1 MREVSNGKFAAQFIC
16 FFSFLSVLLAQTTD
30 IAAIREYIEAAR
42 QDWRVPG
49 IAVAVVQDDSLVMAE
64 GFGVCHILTGE
75 RVNANT
81 VFAIASNSKAFTATA
96 IGLLVQEGK
105 LSWDDPIIN
114 FLPDFQMYDPLATRK
129 VTLRHML
136 AHKSGLGLW
145 AGDLNWFNASVPREE
160 IIRKIRYLKP
170 VYDLGTG
177 YAYSNLGFLT
187 AGQVIPA
194 VTDTSWDNFIVERFF
209 KPLGMKRS
217 NTSIRFLKDMDN
229 VATPHLLHDGE
240 LLPYVY
246 DNVDGAGPAAG
257 INSTARDLG
266 QWLRLQLA
274 YGHWQGRQMVDSSII
289 FATRRPQNLLT
300 FSRKSLKFHHA
311 SHLISF
317 GLGWIVKDYHGR
329 LMVLHGGALTGMFS
343 QVAFVPEEQLGVVVL
358 TNLEDHNLQ
367 NALAHYLIDQ
377 FMGVETTDWSAR
389 YLQSD
394 RENRDRLQAQRVAIE
409 AARDRQSQPSKALAG
424 YTGEYVANVNGPAF
438 IKLEDDL
445 LVITLALHPHIRGVI
460 THWQYDTFKV
470 KWNDKVWNENLV
482 YFDLDDNG
490 EVRQF
495 RLQIRPDWVETWEYT
510 FVKRDGGK

>member
-1 MREVSNGKFAAQFIC
+1 MLSLQRSLFAY
-16 FFSFLSVLLAQTTD
+16 FSFVSVLLAQTTD

-49 IAVAVVQDDSLVMAE
+49 IAVAVVQNDSLVMAE
-64 GFGVCHILTGE
+64 GFGVSHILTGE
-75 RVNANT
+75 RVDANT

-114 FLPDFQMYDPLATRK
+114 FLPDFRMYDPLATRK

-377 FMGVETTDWSAR
+377 FMGVKTTDWSAR

-438 IKLEDDL
+438 IKQEDDL

-470 KWNDKVWNENLV
+470 KWNDKVWNENLI

-495 RLQIRPDWVETWEYT
+495 RMQIRPDWVDTWEYT

>member
-1 MREVSNGKFAAQFIC
+1 MLSLQRSLFAY
-16 FFSFLSVLLAQTTD
+16 FSFVSVLLAQTTD
-30 IAAIREYIEAAR
+30 IAAIREYIEAAG

-64 GFGVCHILTGE
+64 GFGVSHILTGE
-75 RVNANT
+75 RVDANT

-145 AGDLNWFNASVPREE
+145 AGDLNWFNASVPRME

-170 VYDLGTG
+170 VYDLG
-177 YAYSNLGFLT
+177 
-187 AGQVIPA
+187 
-194 VTDTSWDNFIVERFF
+194 
-209 KPLGMKRS
+209 
-217 NTSIRFLKDMDN
+217 N

-409 AARDRQSQPSKALAG
+409 AARDRQSQPSKALTG

-470 KWNDKVWNENLV
+470 KWNDKVWNENLI

-495 RLQIRPDWVETWEYT
+495 RMQIRPDWVDTWEYT

>member
-1 MREVSNGKFAAQFIC
+1 MLSLQRSLFAY
-16 FFSFLSVLLAQTTD
+16 FSFVSVLLAQTTD

-49 IAVAVVQDDSLVMAE
+49 IAVAVVQNDSLVMAE
-64 GFGVCHILTGE
+64 GFGVRHILTGE
-75 RVNANT
+75 RVDANT

-438 IKLEDDL
+438 IKQEDDL

-470 KWNDKVWNENLV
+470 KWNDKVWNENLI

-495 RLQIRPDWVETWEYT
+495 RMQIRPDWVDTWEYT

>member
-1 MREVSNGKFAAQFIC
+1 MLSLQRSLFAY
-16 FFSFLSVLLAQTTD
+16 FSFVSVLLAQTTD

-49 IAVAVVQDDSLVMAE
+49 IAVAVVQNDSLVMAE
-64 GFGVCHILTGE
+64 GFGVSHILTGE
-75 RVNANT
+75 RVDANT

-217 NTSIRFLKDMDN
+217 NTSIRFLEDMDN

-438 IKLEDDL
+438 IKQEDDL

-470 KWNDKVWNENLV
+470 KWNDKVWNENLI

-495 RLQIRPDWVETWEYT
+495 RMQIRPDWVDTWEYT

>member
-1 MREVSNGKFAAQFIC
+1 MLSLQRSLFAY
-16 FFSFLSVLLAQTTD
+16 FSFVSVLLAQTTD

-64 GFGVCHILTGE
+64 GFGVSHILTGE
-75 RVNANT
+75 RVDANT

-470 KWNDKVWNENLV
+470 KWNDKVWNENLI

-495 RLQIRPDWVETWEYT
+495 RMQIRPDWVDTWEYT

>member
-1 MREVSNGKFAAQFIC
+1 MLSLQRSLFAY
-16 FFSFLSVLLAQTTD
+16 FSFVSVLLAQTTD

-64 GFGVCHILTGE
+64 GFGVSHILTGE
-75 RVNANT
+75 RVDANT

-358 TNLEDHNLQ
+358 TNREDHNLQ

-409 AARDRQSQPSKALAG
+409 AARDQAKSTLESTRWLHRRIRCQRQWSCLYQAG
-424 YTGEYVANVNGPAF
+424 G
-438 IKLEDDL
+438 
-445 LVITLALHPHIRGVI
+445 
-460 THWQYDTFKV
+460 
-470 KWNDKVWNENLV
+470 
-482 YFDLDDNG
+482 
-490 EVRQF
+490 
-495 RLQIRPDWVETWEYT
+495 
-510 FVKRDGGK
+510 

>member
-1 MREVSNGKFAAQFIC
+1 MLSLQRSLFAY
-16 FFSFLSVLLAQTTD
+16 FSFVSVLLAQTTD
-30 IAAIREYIEAAR
+30 IAAIREYIEAAG

-64 GFGVCHILTGE
+64 GFGVSHILTGE
-75 RVNANT
+75 RVDANT

-145 AGDLNWFNASVPREE
+145 AGDLNWFNASVPRME

-409 AARDRQSQPSKALAG
+409 AARDRQSQPSKALTG

-495 RLQIRPDWVETWEYT
+495 RMQIRPDWVDTWEYT

>member
-1 MREVSNGKFAAQFIC
+1 MASLQRSLFA

-49 IAVAVVQDDSLVMAE
+49 IAVAVVQNDSLVMVE
-64 GFGVCHILTGE
+64 GFGVRHILTGE
-75 RVNANT
+75 RVDANT

-194 VTDTSWDNFIVERFF
+194 VTDTSWDDFIVERFF

-217 NTSIRFLKDMDN
+217 NTSIRFLEDMDN

-358 TNLEDHNLQ
+358 TNREDHNLQ

-377 FMGVETTDWSAR
+377 FMGVETTNWSAR

-438 IKLEDDL
+438 IKQEDDL

-470 KWNDKVWNENLV
+470 KWNDKVWNENLI

-495 RLQIRPDWVETWEYT
+495 RMQIRPDWVDTWEYT

>member
-1 MREVSNGKFAAQFIC
+1 MLSLQRSLFAY
-16 FFSFLSVLLAQTTD
+16 FSFVSVLLAQTTD
-30 IAAIREYIEAAR
+30 IAAIREYIEAAG

-64 GFGVCHILTGE
+64 GFGVSHILTGE
-75 RVNANT
+75 RVDANT

-194 VTDTSWDNFIVERFF
+194 VTDTSWDDFIVERFF

-217 NTSIRFLKDMDN
+217 NTSIRFLEDMDN

-358 TNLEDHNLQ
+358 TNREDHNLQ

-438 IKLEDDL
+438 IKQEDDL

-470 KWNDKVWNENLV
+470 KWNDKVWNENLI

-495 RLQIRPDWVETWEYT
+495 RMQIRPDWVDTWEYT

>member
-1 MREVSNGKFAAQFIC
+1 MLSLQRSLFAY
-16 FFSFLSVLLAQTTD
+16 FSFVSVLLAQTTD
-30 IAAIREYIEAAR
+30 IAAIREYIEAAG

-64 GFGVCHILTGE
+64 GFGVSHILTGE
-75 RVNANT
+75 RVDANT

-358 TNLEDHNLQ
+358 TNREDHNLQ

-377 FMGVETTDWSAR
+377 FMGVETTNWSAR

-438 IKLEDDL
+438 IKQEDDL

-470 KWNDKVWNENLV
+470 KWNDKVWNENLI

-495 RLQIRPDWVETWEYT
+495 RMQIRPDWVDTWEYT

>member
-1 MREVSNGKFAAQFIC
+1 MLSLQRSLFAY
-16 FFSFLSVLLAQTTD
+16 FSFVSVLLAQTTD
-30 IAAIREYIEAAR
+30 IAAIREYIEAAG

-64 GFGVCHILTGE
+64 GFGVSHILTGE
-75 RVNANT
+75 RVDANT

-217 NTSIRFLKDMDN
+217 NTSIRFLEDMDN

-358 TNLEDHNLQ
+358 TNREDHNLQ

-438 IKLEDDL
+438 IKQEDDL

-470 KWNDKVWNENLV
+470 KWNDKVWNENLI

-495 RLQIRPDWVETWEYT
+495 RMQIRPDWVDTWEYT

>member
-1 MREVSNGKFAAQFIC
+1 MLSLQRSLFAY
-16 FFSFLSVLLAQTTD
+16 FSFVSVLLAQTTD

-49 IAVAVVQDDSLVMAE
+49 IAVAVVQNDSLVMAE
-64 GFGVCHILTGE
+64 GFGVSHILTGE
-75 RVNANT
+75 RVDANT

-358 TNLEDHNLQ
+358 TNREDHNLQ

-438 IKLEDDL
+438 IKQEDDL

-470 KWNDKVWNENLV
+470 KWNDKVWNENLI

-495 RLQIRPDWVETWEYT
+495 RMQIRPDWVDTWEYT